1 MERSSG
7 LNLIKVWSCEADQGD
22 VIGLDQGEVLGEDLG
37 DDEGC
42 VSSDVVLGG
51 RTLPSLTASD

>member
-7 LNLIKVWSCEADQGD
+7 LNLIKVWSCEADQGE
-22 VIGLDQGEVLGEDLG
+22 VIGEDLGEDLG
-37 DDEGC
+37 DDEGG
-42 VSSDVVLGG
+42 VSSDVVVGG